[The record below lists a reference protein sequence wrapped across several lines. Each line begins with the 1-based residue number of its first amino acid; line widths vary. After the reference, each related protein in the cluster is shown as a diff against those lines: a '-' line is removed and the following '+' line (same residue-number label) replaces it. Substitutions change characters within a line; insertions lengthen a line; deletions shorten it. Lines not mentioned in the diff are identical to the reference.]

1 MAVEKA
7 KSIQTVSRLHARY
20 QIRWISIMVS
30 ERHSQRYSAIGIAD
44 EVQIKGFT
52 VAGQSV
58 KGIDVGFKEIGPLR
72 ISAKTTK

>member
-1 MAVEKA
+1 
-7 KSIQTVSRLHARY
+7 
-20 QIRWISIMVS
+20 MVS